1 MKTKNLSVSSFA
13 KDCGI
18 SITTLKKALSG
29 SNQVST
35 KTLFKIFNTMGVT
48 IKKVKT
54 KNRRKAYFI
63 FLRYASY
70 FEYACLGIS
79 SES

>member
-29 SNQVST
+29 SGQVSLE
-35 KTLFKIFNTMGVT
+35 TLFKIANTMGVT
-48 IKKVKT
+48 IKEIIKK
-54 KNRRKAYFI
+54 
-63 FLRYASY
+63 
-70 FEYACLGIS
+70 
-79 SES
+79 

>member
-29 SNQVST
+29 SGPVSL
-35 KTLFKIFNTMGVT
+35 KTLFKISNTMGVT
-48 IKKVKT
+48 IKEIIKK
-54 KNRRKAYFI
+54 
-63 FLRYASY
+63 
-70 FEYACLGIS
+70 
-79 SES
+79 

>member
-13 KDCGI
+13 KDCEI

-35 KTLFKIFNTMGVT
+35 KTLFKISNTMGVT
-48 IKKVKT
+48 IKEIIKK
-54 KNRRKAYFI
+54 
-63 FLRYASY
+63 
-70 FEYACLGIS
+70 
-79 SES
+79 

>member
-1 MKTKNLSVSSFA
+1 MIEEKLLLEYMKAKKLTRQSFA

-35 KTLFKIFNTMGVT
+35 KTLFKISNTMRVT
-48 IKKVKT
+48 IKEIIKK
-54 KNRRKAYFI
+54 
-63 FLRYASY
+63 
-70 FEYACLGIS
+70 
-79 SES
+79 